1 MPNSIQIVDS
11 ITRIYKS
18 NLLKEEAPSKS
29 KKSSYSNR
37 YIDEV
42 DISIEGKKRQILE
55 NIVLEAIDE
64 LPNKTFEK

>member
-1 MPNSIQIVDS
+1 MPDSIQMVES

-18 NLLKEEAPSKS
+18 NLLKGRGTKS
-29 KKSSYSNR
+29 KKSPSANR